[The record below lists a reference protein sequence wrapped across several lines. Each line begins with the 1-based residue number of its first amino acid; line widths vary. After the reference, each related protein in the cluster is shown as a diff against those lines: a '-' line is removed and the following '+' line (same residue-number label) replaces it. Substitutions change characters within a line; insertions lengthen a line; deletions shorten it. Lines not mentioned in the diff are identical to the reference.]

1 MACTL
6 LFIRHGQ
13 SLGNMSHSF
22 LGHTD
27 LDLSPLGY
35 EQAQCVGNYLNKR
48 HIDKIYSS
56 DLIRAYHTSLP
67 LSRLKKIEVVKNSNL
82 REIYAGDWEN
92 RFSAE
97 LKEEFKETYGVWL
110 NDVGNS
116 CPDRGESVAHLQ
128 QRIITEVTK
137 IAEENQ
143 NKTVAIFTHATPIR
157 TFFGY
162 IQGKSLNEIK
172 NLLWATNASVSE
184 ARYENGKFTEI
195 YYGKDDYLE
204 NIKTKM
210 PKNI

>member
-13 SLGNMSHSF
+13 SLGNMVRSF

-67 LSRLKKIEVVKNSNL
+67 TSRLKGIPVVTDKNL
-82 REIYAGDWEN
+82 REIHAGKWEN
-92 RFSAE
+92 RYSAE

-116 CPDRGESVAHLQ
+116 CPDCGESVADLRK
-128 QRIITEVTK
+128 RIIAQVTE
-137 IAEENQ
+137 IAEANDG
-143 NKTVAIFTHATPIR
+143 KTVAIFTHATPIR
-157 TFFGY
+157 VLFSYT
-162 IQGKSLNEIK
+162 KSESLDDVK
-172 NLLWATNASVSE
+172 NLPWATNASVSE
-184 ARYENGKFTEI
+184 AVYENGKFTEV
-195 YYGKDDYLE
+195 YYSKDNYLE
-204 NIKTKM
+204 NIRTQM